1 MTPRALPRWRNRLP
15 AAAKYPDVLRY
26 DERMQLNPVPLLA
39 SLAAVL
45 AARLFFLRRRRESP
59 RLSAA
64 RSRLDT
70 RWSAELLKQLEWR
83 RFEELCVAYYQAL
96 GFATRIA
103 KAGADG
109 GVDILL
115 QPQGAGRASCIARC
129 KAWDAYRVGVKSVQ
143 ELRSAMASAQVGEAV
158 LLTSGRFTQAAVD
171 LAAKERVELVDGA
184 VLLDKLAALP
194 PEKALGL
201 LKFATQGDFLTPTC
215 PSCSVKMMSRQS
227 IQGGR
232 KFWGCR
238 NYPTCKE
245 TISGTAFAPA

>member
-1 MTPRALPRWRNRLP
+1 
-15 AAAKYPDVLRY
+15 
-26 DERMQLNPVPLLA
+26 MQLNPFSLL
-39 SLAAVL
+39 SY
-45 AARLFFLRRRRESP
+45 FNRRGESP

-64 RSRLDT
+64 RARFDT

-96 GFATRIA
+96 GFTTHVT
-103 KAGADG
+103 KAGAES

-115 QPQGAGRASCIARC
+115 HARGAEAASSIARC
-129 KAWDAYRVGVKSVQ
+129 KAWDAYRVGVKPVH
-143 ELRSAMASAQVGEAV
+143 ELRSAMAAAAVGEAV
-158 LLTSGRFTQAAVD
+158 LLTSGRFTQAAIE
-171 LAAKERVELVDGA
+171 LAAKEHIELVDGT

-215 PSCSVKMMSRQS
+215 PCCSIKMMPRQS
-227 IQGGR
+227 TQGGR

-238 NYPTCKE
+238 NYPQCKE
-245 TISGTAFAPA
+245 TFSASAYAPA